1 MEIYRFAFII
11 LLSSL
16 LVSCGEK
23 KQETGNA
30 DKAAEKKTPAFTLPE
45 VPVMLQSVE
54 DRLHFVV
61 NHYWD
66 KFDFKDTAYIHA
78 PDITEQAMANYIDLL
93 TRVPQVMADSCV
105 TRTLEKV
112 SLEPK
117 MLNYFVETLRKYL
130 FDPNSPMR
138 NEEIFEPVCRFVAS
152 YASADEAAQSRARY
166 DLKLIDMNRVAQ
178 TLGIVVDSALIIPK
192 ILSGNP
198 PNLIGIDNK
207 RITFDTKGTIFF
219 CPFKIIEAQLRNS
232 SIKIRL
238 GHIRLYLYY
247 LIEILHRQNIVLKIK
262 CITSDIHHS
271 IGINLRHR

>member
-1 MEIYRFAFII
+1 MIFYTSPIEIVRHFFGIEPQSLVHIGQSRIIIGIVQHFNNSPLSICSRYVFIYRNSFIYI
-11 LLSSL
+11 INRFYRIALLQIELGPTHITVVIVRMQSY
-16 LVSCGEK
+16 EFI
-23 KQETGNA
+23 ETFFG
-30 DKAAEKKTPAFTLPE
+30 F
-45 VPVMLQSVE
+45 VIFFQ
-54 DRLHFVV
+54 LHFG
-61 NHYWD
+61 NSLIIQ
-66 KFDFKDTAYIHA
+66 KRPIFGG
-78 PDITEQAMANYIDLL
+78 IT
-93 TRVPQVMADSCV
+93 
-105 TRTLEKV
+105 
-112 SLEPK
+112 
-117 MLNYFVETLRKYL
+117 
-130 FDPNSPMR
+130 
-138 NEEIFEPVCRFVAS
+138 
-152 YASADEAAQSRARY
+152 
-166 DLKLIDMNRVAQ
+166 Q